1 MKTKIPEMKSIPHM
15 INSRLDIL
23 GEKKNKCE
31 DTATETVQHK
41 KWERARL
48 NK

>member
-23 GEKKNKCE
+23 GEKKNNKCE
-31 DTATETVQHK
+31 DIATETVQHEK
-41 KWERARL
+41 VGESKTE
-48 NK
+48 